1 MSRTR
6 REFLQDAL
14 TGTTA
19 LGLAGFWPRSA
30 RAAQQA
36 TTTEPA
42 VAPAAKKLKVLFL
55 GGTGFLGP
63 HTVQYAV
70 ARGHEMTLFN
80 RGKSD
85 PELFPNLE
93 TIHGDRYTDVSGLKG
108 RKWDAVIDT
117 FAYVPKVVTDVLDVL
132 KDNIRQYV
140 LISTISVYK
149 QISKPGMDETA
160 PLATVAPEVAE
171 TIKTHR
177 DVGENYGAMKALC
190 EQAAEKSM
198 PGRVCTIRP
207 GLIVGPRDPSDRFT
221 YWPVRVRRGGEVL
234 APGSG
239 NDYVQFIDAR
249 DLGRFI
255 VHCIEQNTMGTFNAD
270 RPGKS
275 ITMRELLEACVSVS
289 KSDAKITWVPADF
302 LAEHKV
308 EPWSDMPVWVSPDG
322 EDAGMGQV
330 STARAMKAGIA
341 IRPVGET
348 IADTLA
354 WFDTQ
359 PEERRA
365 KLRAGITAEREK
377 EVLAAW
383 QQKSTSHKP

>member
-1 MSRTR
+1 MQRTR

-14 TGTTA
+14 TSTTA
-19 LGLAGFWPRSA
+19 VGLASLWPLGA
-30 RAAQQA
+30 RGAQQA
-36 TTTEPA
+36 SMTQPALTT
-42 VAPAAKKLKVLFL
+42 APAAKKLKLLFL

-63 HTVQYAV
+63 HTVRYAV

-85 PELFPNLE
+85 PELFPDLE
-93 TIHGDRYTDVSGLKG
+93 TIHGDRYSDVSGLKD

-117 FAYVPKVVTDVLDVL
+117 FAYVPKVVTDALDLL

-140 LISTISVYK
+140 LISTVSVYK
-149 QISKPGMDETA
+149 QIATPGMDETA
-160 PLATVAPEVAE
+160 PLATIAPEAAE
-171 TIKTHR
+171 KIKTHR
-177 DVGENYGAMKALC
+177 EVGENYGAMKALC

-221 YWPVRVRRGGEVL
+221 YWPVRVQRGGEVL
-234 APGSG
+234 SPGSG
-239 NDYVQFIDAR
+239 RDYVQFIDAR
-249 DLGRFI
+249 DLGQFV

-275 ITMRELLEACVSVS
+275 IMMRELLETCVSVS
-289 KSDAKITWVPADF
+289 KSNATLTWVPVDF

-330 STARAMKAGIA
+330 STARAMKAGLA
-341 IRPVGET
+341 IRSARDTV
-348 IADTLA
+348 ADTLA
-354 WFDTQ
+354 WFATL
-359 PEERRA
+359 PEERRS
-365 KLRAGITAEREK
+365 KLRAGISAEREK

-383 QQKSTSHKP
+383 HQKKG